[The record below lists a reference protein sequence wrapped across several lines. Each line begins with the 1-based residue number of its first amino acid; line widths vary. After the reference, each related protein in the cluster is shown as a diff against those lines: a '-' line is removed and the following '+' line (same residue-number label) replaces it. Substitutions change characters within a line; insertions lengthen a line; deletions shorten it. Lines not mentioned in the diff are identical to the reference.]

1 VTPCAICTMHIET
14 RSAGFLVKPQNQG
27 RRFVNGLVSKP
38 VERFAKTTG
47 TVLFGLASKLVA
59 MVFSGLASK
68 SMVTVSPGLVSK
80 SVVGFLAEPQN
91 KGGGQFP
98 GLDLKTG
105 SYGFVI
111 CALKSL

>member
-1 VTPCAICTMHIET
+1 
-14 RSAGFLVKPQNQG
+14 
-27 RRFVNGLVSKP
+27 
-38 VERFAKTTG
+38 
-47 TVLFGLASKLVA
+47 

-68 SMVTVSPGLVSK
+68 SMVTVSPGLASK
-80 SVVGFLAEPQN
+80 PMVGFLAEPQN